1 MAVPQEQVSIRRA
14 FGRRGNTIR
23 IRRKYSITDMSYC
36 GTVITVPY
44 DISPYYISNN
54 EKRRTFYG
62 ASLSYYW
69 EFLTVM
75 NRASTNLVVS
85 GFRKE

>member
-1 MAVPQEQVSIRRA
+1 MSTEGCLVPSRR
-14 FGRRGNTIR
+14 TIFD
-23 IRRKYSITDMSYC
+23 IFSAYC

-75 NRASTNLVVS
+75 NRASTRRVVS